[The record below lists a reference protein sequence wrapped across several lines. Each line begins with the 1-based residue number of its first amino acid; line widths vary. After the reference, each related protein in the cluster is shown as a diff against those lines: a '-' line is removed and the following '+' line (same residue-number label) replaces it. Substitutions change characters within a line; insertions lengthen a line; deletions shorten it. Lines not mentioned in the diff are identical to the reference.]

1 MAPSASVYGDHEQS
15 TAVNVIVAMA
25 AAVEHQRHETA
36 AEHEGEDD
44 ARIIDSYV
52 AMDAHL
58 HVNGIPGGDRPPEG
72 YAQNGEKGKDK
83 EEALHG
89 TKRI

>member
-36 AEHEGEDD
+36 ADHEGENDGED
-44 ARIIDSYV
+44 HGYV

-58 HVNGIPGGDRPPEG
+58 HVNTVPGINSHQSVTPRMARRG
-72 YAQNGEKGKDK
+72 
-83 EEALHG
+83 
-89 TKRI
+89 RIRRTLFME